1 VTRSVRL
8 VVLWSSLFVQ
18 TQAVVVISSRKF
30 IEHQAQYVHLK
41 SNEKSGKYNFVV
53 EMDCKI
59 RAHTS
64 DYAWYT
70 VVHIIVVFQIFRM
83 ENRQY
88 VIEIFDDVEEYLVSM
103 PALYRS
109 SNRERPA
116 CTSNLVE

>member
-1 VTRSVRL
+1 MEFGALSSVYI
-8 VVLWSSLFVQ
+8 VVK
-18 TQAVVVISSRKF
+18 R
-30 IEHQAQYVHLK
+30 VHVEFDV
-41 SNEKSGKYNFVV
+41 SDNTGKYNFVV

-70 VVHIIVVFQIFRM
+70 VVHIIGVFQIFRV
-83 ENRQY
+83 ESRHY
-88 VIEIFDDVEEYLVSM
+88 VIEIFDDVEEYLVAL

-116 CTSNLVE
+116 CTSNLIA